1 MQLSF
6 ASTFT
11 LGDAL
16 FTVLEFAVLFFW
28 IWILISVVVDIFRSD
43 DLSGWA
49 KAAWIFLIV
58 IVPLLGV
65 LIYVIVRGEKMRVH
79 QIGEARRRDTR
90 FRNYVRGDPATRAD
104 DLHRLEDLRDRG
116 VLTDEEFQR
125 AKQKALA

>member
-11 LGDAL
+11 FGDAL

-28 IWILISVVVDIFRSD
+28 IWILVSVMVDIFRSH
-43 DLSGWA
+43 DLPGWA
-49 KAAWIFLIV
+49 KAGWILLIV
-58 IVPLLGV
+58 IVPLIGV
-65 LIYVIVRGEKMRVH
+65 LIYVPVRGEKMRVH
-79 QIGEARRRDTR
+79 QINEVRRHDAAFREYARGE
-90 FRNYVRGDPATRAD
+90 PATPAD
-104 DLHRLEDLRDRG
+104 DLYKLEDLRDRG